1 MKNTFRFTSGHY
13 LTKKNE
19 NINPKQPTDGNY
31 KRKPEKK
38 KLSRNKIEKKKH
50 SLSKFMS
57 RGAVSFRLRPIP
69 AIQTQNA
76 TVLILQFP
84 SSNFS

>member
-1 MKNTFRFTSGHY
+1 MKNTFRFTSRHY

-38 KLSRNKIEKKKH
+38 NTKQE
-50 SLSKFMS
+50 
-57 RGAVSFRLRPIP
+57 
-69 AIQTQNA
+69 QN
-76 TVLILQFP
+76 
-84 SSNFS
+84 